1 MDLPKGTLTFLF
13 TDVEGSTPLWEA
25 FPESMASA
33 VTLHNQVMA
42 NAMAA
47 HRGHVFKTVGDAF
60 CAVFEDARDAARA
73 AVQGQNDLLKA
84 SWPIDGGIR
93 VRMGL
98 HTGVA
103 HPDAGD
109 YIGPT
114 LNRVS
119 RICGL
124 AHGGQVLCSDATRGV
139 LVGCEDLR
147 LRLLGS
153 FELRGIVR
161 PEPLYQLEAEGLR
174 VEFPPVASSREPAE
188 RRHNLPT
195 PVAPMIGRSAELS
208 AVTEALRQGRRLV
221 TIFGFG
227 GIGKTTLAQA
237 VARSLADWYQDGVWL
252 VECESLESRDEITAA
267 ALGVL
272 EGQPDPSDMEGA
284 LAATIGTQR
293 LLLLFDCFERVLDHA
308 ILIERLLERC
318 PNLACLVTSRAV
330 LAVPGE
336 VEFELTGMSQS
347 GTGTSQPEAIQLFVE
362 TARRAQPGLKIT
374 GRVQSQIRRLVRDLE
389 GVPLALVLAAGRLRH
404 LSLLELAEQ
413 VATNRLDVL
422 SGAERTFGKHATLS
436 LVIAN
441 SFALLDPRD
450 RELATTLC
458 VFEGGFLLEDAV
470 AVTGD
475 RGVLN
480 GIARLRDHSLLLAAS
495 KDDRTRYR
503 TLDSVREYLLTGGV
517 DAKSARARHAS
528 RFLERAREVD
538 RRFASGDWSHASQL
552 LLQDLGN
559 FRAAV
564 RHTLEIEDLPA
575 IAEFGRLLARA
586 YLEAGLKTEFVSL
599 SGTCIGLAEQNG
611 GDALLIEMLGL
622 LGAFERRAGNAGIAA
637 KHWRRRAAACER
649 IGDLERQ
656 ADSIL
661 DLADMAFENGRT
673 AEASS
678 LIATYRR
685 LEPELEV
692 GPVRASGLLLMARMA
707 AKDGIVD
714 EASRLAGQAEAMV
727 SDLSANPLSLYVW
740 RFLPPLYRDAGAL
753 DDSLR
758 VAKRLL
764 REAIDGSYLHY
775 AGRALF
781 EISASYEAAGNVIDA
796 RRALEAVL
804 AIPRAASPVVR
815 ADARKRWKEFADRHP
830 AEQEGGEPRRSW
842 LALAEPF
849 LERSDPASMLGR

>member
-1 MDLPKGTLTFLF
+1 MELPKGTLTFLF
-13 TDVEGSTPLWEA
+13 SDVEGSTPLWEA

-33 VTLHNQVMA
+33 LALHNALMA
-42 NAMAA
+42 NALAA
-47 HRGHVFKTVGDAF
+47 NHGHVFKTVGDAF
-60 CAVFEDARDAARA
+60 CAVFEDATDAARA
-73 AVQGQNDLLKA
+73 AVQCQTELTRA
-84 SWPIDGGIR
+84 SWPVDGGIR

-103 HPDAGD
+103 NPEAGD

-124 AHGGQVLCSDATRGV
+124 AHGGQVLCSDSTRAF

-147 LRLLGS
+147 LRPLGL
-153 FELRGIVR
+153 FELRGILR
-161 PEPLYQLEAEGLR
+161 PEPLCQLEADGLKTD
-174 VEFPPVASSREPAE
+174 FPPISSLKEPTE

-195 PVAPMIGRSAELS
+195 PVGPMIGRTEELR
-208 AVTEALRQGRRLV
+208 AVTGALRQGRRLV

-237 VARSLADWYQDGVWL
+237 AARSVVDWFKDGVWM
-252 VECESLESRDEITAA
+252 VECEALESRDEIVAA

-272 EGQPDPSDMEGA
+272 EAQPDPTDMEGA
-284 LAATIGTQR
+284 LASAVGSQH
-293 LLLLFDCFERVLDHA
+293 LLLLFDCFERVIDHA
-308 ILIERLLERC
+308 GLIERLLERC

-336 VEFELTGMSQS
+336 VEFELTGMSQA
-347 GTGTSQPEAIQLFVE
+347 GTGSSQPEAIQLFIE
-362 TARRAQPGLKIT
+362 TARRARPGLKIT
-374 GRVQSQIRRLVRDLE
+374 GKVQSQIRRLVRDLE

-450 RELATTLC
+450 RELATSLC
-458 VFEGGFLLEDAV
+458 VFEGGFLLDDAV

-475 RGVLN
+475 RSVLN
-480 GIARLRDHSLLLAAS
+480 GIARLRDHSLLLATS

-503 TLDSVREYLLTGGV
+503 TLDSVREYLLAEGG
-517 DAKSARARHAS
+517 DASQARARHAR

-538 RRFASGDWSHASQL
+538 RRFADGDWSQASHM

-564 RHTLEIEDLPA
+564 RTVIEAGEQLS

-586 YLEAGLKTEFVSL
+586 YLEGGMRSEFVHL
-599 SGTCIGLAEQNG
+599 AGVCVALAEQS
-611 GDALLIEMLGL
+611 GDDVLLVEMLGL
-622 LGAFERRAGNAGIAA
+622 LGAYERRAGNPGLAA
-637 KHWRRRAAACER
+637 KHWRRREAVCAR
-649 IGDLERQ
+649 TGDVERQ

-661 DLADMAFENGRT
+661 DLADMAFESGNLG
-673 AEASS
+673 EAQALLGS
-678 LIATYRR
+678 YRHV
-685 LEPELEV
+685 EPKLSI
-692 GPVRASGLLLMARMA
+692 GPVRASGLLLMARIA
-707 AKDGIVD
+707 AKEGDRS
-714 EASRLAGQAEAMV
+714 EANRLAGKAEGMV
-727 SDLSANPLSLYVW
+727 AGLGANSLSMYVW
-740 RFLPPLYRDAGAL
+740 RFLPALYREAGAHE
-753 DDSLR
+753 DSLR

-764 REAIDGSYLHY
+764 REAIDGSYVHY

-781 EISASYEAAGNVIDA
+781 EISATYEAAGKVPEA

-804 AIPRAASPVVR
+804 AIPRSASPVVR
-815 ADARKRWKEFADRHP
+815 SDARKRWAEFAVRHHTQDDLGP
-830 AEQEGGEPRRSW
+830 PRRPW
-842 LALAEPF
+842 LELADEFVVKMGGSPV
-849 LERSDPASMLGR
+849 G